1 MSGPWRDGPEPDD
14 LDDDD
19 EFDGPAMDAA
29 DDDDDVPEDD
39 D

>member
-14 LDDDD
+14 LDDD